1 MLTAFF
7 KWWYGAGWV
16 AVAKGV
22 SKRTASLNA
31 SLSTTSLLRT
41 LFAPWRRII
50 TYPGAGLDAKMRA
63 LADNL
68 FSRVVGFFV
77 RLFVLI
83 AAGLMLVLVTLATLI
98 ETLVWPLLPLG
109 IIVFIVLAVT
119 G

>member
-7 KWWYGAGWV
+7 KWWYGAGWM
-16 AVAKGV
+16 AIARGLP
-22 SKRTASLNA
+22 KRTASLNA

-50 TYPGAGLDAKMRA
+50 TYPGTSLEAKLQA

-77 RLFVLI
+77 RLFVLL
-83 AAGLMLVLVTLATLI
+83 AAGLMLVLITLATLV
-98 ETLVWPLLPLG
+98 ETIVWPLLPLG
-109 IIVFIVLAVT
+109 VIVFIVLAVI